1 MEEIADRGLA
11 RAIGVSNYGDD
22 RLAKTVTGA
31 RRKPAV
37 NQVLFTPFHY
47 RRELVETCERLGV
60 GLESYSPLEQGRALD
75 DPTVV
80 AVARRV
86 DRTPAQVLLRWGV
99 QKNTVVIPKSSRRE
113 RIVENAQIFD
123 FELGDDDMQT
133 LDALDRTGGTGR
145 GR

>member
-1 MEEIADRGLA
+1 MVE
-11 RAIGVSNYGDD
+11 RASLLE
-22 RLAKTVTGA
+22 R
-31 RRKPAV
+31 AV
-37 NQVLFTPFHY
+37 A
-47 RRELVETCERLGV
+47 
-60 GLESYSPLEQGRALD
+60 LEQGRALD
-75 DPTVV
+75 HPTVV

-113 RIVENAQIFD
+113 RIVENARIFD
-123 FELGDDDMQT
+123 FELSDDDMRT

>member
-1 MEEIADRGLA
+1 M
-11 RAIGVSNYGDD
+11 
-22 RLAKTVTGA
+22 
-31 RRKPAV
+31 
-37 NQVLFTPFHY
+37 
-47 RRELVETCERLGV
+47 
-60 GLESYSPLEQGRALD
+60 LESCSPLEQGRALGE
-75 DPTVV
+75 PTVV
-80 AVARRV
+80 TVARRV

-123 FELGDDDMQT
+123 FELGDDEMRT